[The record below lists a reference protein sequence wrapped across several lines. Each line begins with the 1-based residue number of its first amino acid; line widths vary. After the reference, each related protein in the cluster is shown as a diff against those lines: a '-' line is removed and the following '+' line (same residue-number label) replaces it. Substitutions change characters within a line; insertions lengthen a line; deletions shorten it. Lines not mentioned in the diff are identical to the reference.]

1 MSTSFDNSIKQK
13 YNLDLY
19 NIEAHSLIDLSFNFD
34 FLKSIIT
41 ELINNQKNINN
52 EISKIKS
59 DLLKQ
64 QENKIN
70 LESYLLKLKNCQP
83 SQINQKNFE
92 EVKREINI
100 EFKESENKDNK
111 ENKENN
117 NNNNENNNNNDNI
130 LVKEIINEK
139 KSKINNSFLN
149 IEKNVNTENN
159 NIQKIET
166 DNSLENLKIKKENI
180 INENKPINIVKE
192 IKIINQEKALVTQ
205 PIIPEEIYTAI
216 NDIKDIKSKQ
226 INLEKD

>member
-1 MSTSFDNSIKQK
+1 MSTSIDNNIKQK

-70 LESYLLKLKNCQP
+70 LESYLLELKNSSQP

-111 ENKENN
+111 EVKGNNNNYEN
-117 NNNNENNNNNDNI
+117 NNNNENNG
-130 LVKEIINEK
+130 
-139 KSKINNSFLN
+139 
-149 IEKNVNTENN
+149 
-159 NIQKIET
+159 
-166 DNSLENLKIKKENI
+166 
-180 INENKPINIVKE
+180 NK
-192 IKIINQEKALVTQ
+192 
-205 PIIPEEIYTAI
+205 
-216 NDIKDIKSKQ
+216 
-226 INLEKD
+226 